1 MLSTTEEVSGILFQ
15 SVGILELPLRLID
28 NLEIFSSSANA
39 LLSPVWYGV
48 AVRYFPAR
56 HL

>member
-1 MLSTTEEVSGILFQ
+1 MLSTTEEVSGILFR
-15 SVGILELPLRLID
+15 SVSILELPLRFID
-28 NLEIFSSSANA
+28 NLKIFSSSANS

>member
-1 MLSTTEEVSGILFQ
+1 MLSTTAEVSGILFQ